1 MAYEISSAIIG
12 GIAGAIVG
20 AIITW
25 IGITYQ
31 NKRWIFTPAIEIR
44 TKSILS
50 AYDDF
55 LIAFF
60 KINTAANIGEKEV
73 TFKENISKPL
83 EDYLISINK
92 IDVWISDDS
101 SEELR
106 KILGIFRTFSHEIF
120 TAKGS
125 QPPLKVEEWDKFS
138 DSLNKMKNI
147 ISQEVRSYDLRKF
160 VFSVKV

>member
-1 MAYEISSAIIG
+1 MTDEILSAIIG

-20 AIITW
+20 AIVAW
-25 IGITYQ
+25 IGISYQ

-44 TKSILS
+44 TNSILS
-50 AYDDF
+50 AYGDF
-55 LIAFF
+55 LTAFF
-60 KINTAANIGEKEV
+60 KINTAANVGEKEV

-83 EDYLISINK
+83 DDSLISINK
-92 IDVWISDDS
+92 IDVWISNDS

-106 KILGIFRTFSHEIF
+106 EILGIFRTFSHKIF
-120 TAKGS
+120 AAKGS
-125 QPPLKVEEWDKFS
+125 QPPLKVEDWKKFS
-138 DSLNKMKNI
+138 DSLNKMKSI

>member
-1 MAYEISSAIIG
+1 MAYAISSAIIG

-31 NKRWIFTPAIEIR
+31 NRRWIFTPAIEIR

-55 LIAFF
+55 LTAFF

-83 EDYLISINK
+83 DDYLISINK
-92 IDVWISDDS
+92 IDVWISGDS

-106 KILGIFRTFSHEIF
+106 EILGIFRKFSHEIF

-125 QPPLKVEEWDKFS
+125 QPSLKVEDWERFS
-138 DSLNKMKNI
+138 DSLDKMKNI

>member
-1 MAYEISSAIIG
+1 MTDEILSAIIG

-20 AIITW
+20 AIVAW
-25 IGITYQ
+25 ISITYQ

-44 TKSILS
+44 TNSILS
-50 AYDDF
+50 AYADF
-55 LIAFF
+55 LTAFF

-83 EDYLISINK
+83 DDYLISINK
-92 IDVWISDDS
+92 IDVWISNDS

-106 KILGIFRTFSHEIF
+106 EILGIFRTFSHKIF
-120 TAKGS
+120 SAKGS
-125 QPPLKVEEWDKFS
+125 QPSLKVEDWKKFS
-138 DSLNKMKNI
+138 DSLNKIKDI
-147 ISQEVRSYDLRKF
+147 TSQEVRSYDLRKF